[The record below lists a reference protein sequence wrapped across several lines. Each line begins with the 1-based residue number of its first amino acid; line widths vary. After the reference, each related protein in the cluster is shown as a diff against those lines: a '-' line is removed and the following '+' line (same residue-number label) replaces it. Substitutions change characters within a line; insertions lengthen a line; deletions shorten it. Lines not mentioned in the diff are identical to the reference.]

1 MLGGWGSRFR
11 VLMFLAAFKLPGLV
25 MLVVG
30 RGRVFVA
37 PEKGKLT
44 LS

>member
-1 MLGGWGSRFR
+1 MRGGWWSRCHFFVHLEAFR
-11 VLMFLAAFKLPGLV
+11 MPGLV
-25 MLVVG
+25 LRTVG

-37 PEKGKLT
+37 PEKSKLT